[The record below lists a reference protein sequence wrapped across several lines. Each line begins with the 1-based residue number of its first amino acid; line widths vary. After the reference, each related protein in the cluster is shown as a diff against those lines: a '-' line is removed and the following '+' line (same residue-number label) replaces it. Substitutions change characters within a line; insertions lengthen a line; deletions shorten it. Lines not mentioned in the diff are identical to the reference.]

1 MYIDYQT
8 FTCIL
13 TLDIYT
19 GKFCYYIC
27 STDVYRYSIDI
38 HKHIALEF
46 TFIIYTNPNTCTG
59 RVFFNGYFIHTHVWI
74 LHIPEQ
80 ADYLSIYV
88 QYIYKSAPNI
98 CKDRVSCHVYSTR
111 VHLYSTYIHRQIFL
125 LKMFHIYIHISTQLV
140 CLARSFVH
148 KYLQEYTRFQ
158 QIVKKRLYLLHYYTL
173 KNVDSCYLKNYW
185 S

>member
-46 TFIIYTNPNTCTG
+46 IFIIYTNPNTCTG
-59 RVFFNGYFIHTHVWI
+59 RVLFNGYFIHTHVWI

-88 QYIYKSAPNI
+88 QYIYINQLRTYARTGFLVMYIP
-98 CKDRVSCHVYSTR
+98 HVYICTP
-111 VHLYSTYIHRQIFL
+111 HTYTGRF
-125 LKMFHIYIHISTQLV
+125 
-140 CLARSFVH
+140 SF
-148 KYLQEYTRFQ
+148 
-158 QIVKKRLYLLHYYTL
+158 
-173 KNVDSCYLKNYW
+173 
-185 S
+185 